1 MMKKGKFALSLAAI
15 AVIAFAFVVLRQPL
29 AVLLICGFALLA
41 EKDEWLNRQTIQALL
56 LMIVYYLADL
66 VMGWIFGG
74 LATFFGWVKL
84 FKVASVMATIGSVVG
99 TLLYLALVVF
109 SVIAIIKLLGG
120 KDAGLPV
127 ISKIASGD
135 FVIKAKTVPAP
146 PVQPQYAAPPQPAP
160 APVQPQ
166 YAAPPQPVVPP
177 QPQYA
182 APQPAPAP
190 VQQQYAAPIPAPMQ
204 EQQAATP
211 VLEES
216 PAPVQPDPLPGAR
229 FCSNCGAP
237 MYEGAIFCAECG
249 TKVE

>member
-109 SVIAIIKLLGG
+109 SVIAILKLLGG

-146 PVQPQYAAPPQPAP
+146 
-160 APVQPQ
+160 PVQPQ